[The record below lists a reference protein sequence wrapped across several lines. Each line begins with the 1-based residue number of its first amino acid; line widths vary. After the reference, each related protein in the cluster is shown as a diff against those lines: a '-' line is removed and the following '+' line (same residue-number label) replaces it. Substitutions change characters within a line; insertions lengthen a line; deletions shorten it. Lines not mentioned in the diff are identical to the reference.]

1 MSLITDKELI
11 DVAKSAKELGLNLQE
26 ISLMFQTPDGLSK
39 LEELISIKQREQHL
53 ISLIVS
59 TFKKEQEMLE
69 SISPRDMFL
78 LLRMT
83 DNSPSL
89 EEILHVFSLLSTDEI
104 NVLKIDKKASAEE
117 NITYKMKNAK
127 AIINRLKMI
136 ASAIE
141 SGLEK

>member
-83 DNSPSL
+83 DNSPPL

>member
-83 DNSPSL
+83 DNSPLL